1 MIYIIDAGD
10 RYFIVLAD
18 SIYEAKLKFLNKFPQ
33 VEILDIYSY
42 NHSDIIEISK

>member
-1 MIYIIDAGD
+1 MIYIVDAGD

-18 SIYEAKLKFLNKFPQ
+18 SIYDAKLKFLNKFPQ

-42 NHSDIIEISK
+42 NYDDIIEISK